1 MFSFIRSRSRPK
13 TGRLRNP
20 ARSVILR
27 RVEFFKLK
35 IRISFHNQIFM
46 RNFLACLSGAQ
57 MGWINEIK
65 ECQKISWGGG
75 GGFDGDDDFGGS
87 APLPIP
93 HHISVFVLGPPATE
107 LTLTISS
114 VSSPLSLI
122 HLQVC
127 ADRPAWQIFCADI
140 SFD

>member
-1 MFSFIRSRSRPK
+1 
-13 TGRLRNP
+13 
-20 ARSVILR
+20 
-27 RVEFFKLK
+27 
-35 IRISFHNQIFM
+35 M

-57 MGWINEIK
+57 VGWINEIK
-65 ECQKISWGGG
+65 KCQKISWGGG

-140 SFD
+140 SFDWSIYDENPASIGYGMVDCSEVFTIPA